1 MKFKQ
6 IKISDIEENV
16 GQIEGLPKNPRKIEE
31 SELEEL
37 AVSIKELPLLL
48 EARPVIVFPFNN
60 KFVAI
65 AGNQR
70 TKSAKNKLGWET
82 INCAVLP
89 ADTPV
94 KTLRE
99 IAIKDNNSWGSYD
112 FEALEKEWDLV
123 ELEEWNTDL
132 PEFDN
137 TEENDLD
144 YSDKNKEID
153 TEDFSDKMILKL
165 EYSSEEFLKVKQA
178 LGNEGITPEAALY
191 KYLFPNEQLSF

>member
-6 IKISDIEENV
+6 IKISDIEANV
-16 GQIEGLPKNPRKIEE
+16 GQIEGLPKNPRIIEE

-37 AVSIKELPLLL
+37 AISIKELPLLL

-70 TKSAKNKLGWET
+70 TKSAKDKLGWET

-89 ADTPV
+89 IDTPV

-112 FEALEKEWDLV
+112 FEALQEEWNLA
-123 ELEEWNTDL
+123 ELEEWNTEL
-132 PEFDN
+132 PEF
-137 TEENDLD
+137 ENADDLD

-153 TEDFSDKMILKL
+153 TNDFSDKMVLKL
-165 EYSSEEFLKVKQA
+165 EYSSSEFMKVQNK
-178 LGNEGITPEAALY
+178 LSDIGITAEAALY
-191 KYLFPNEQLSF
+191 KFLFPNEEIPF